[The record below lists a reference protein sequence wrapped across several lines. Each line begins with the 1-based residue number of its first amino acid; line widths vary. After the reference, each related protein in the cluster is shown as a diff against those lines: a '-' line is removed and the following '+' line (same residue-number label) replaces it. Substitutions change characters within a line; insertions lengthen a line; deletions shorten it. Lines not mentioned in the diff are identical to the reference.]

1 MKDTLLE
8 IDYSNL
14 AADTVFP
21 YRLMY
26 SHMQLLRNILIT
38 EVDAQVGLQNPSK
51 NAH

>member
-21 YRLMY
+21 SSLMY
-26 SHMQLLRNILIT
+26 SQMKLLRNILIT
-38 EVDAQVGLQNPSK
+38 ETDAQVGLPNPSK